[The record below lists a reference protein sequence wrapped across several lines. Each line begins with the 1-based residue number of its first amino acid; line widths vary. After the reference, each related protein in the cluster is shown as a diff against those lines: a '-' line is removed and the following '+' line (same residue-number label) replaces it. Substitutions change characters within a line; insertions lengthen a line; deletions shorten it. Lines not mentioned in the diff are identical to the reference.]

1 METLEQ
7 TKLQY
12 LSLDGLKIKLPEGF
26 SLSPQHLKRFRT
38 NIQNFLQNAV
48 DQNYSLLINEQIK
61 EESSSESYAEIAKQF
76 ASVMTEDVSKIFE
89 EGSKEFREGID
100 ESFELRNEKYLQYR

>member
-12 LSLDGLKIKLPEGF
+12 LSLDGVKIKVPEGF

-38 NIQNFLQNAV
+38 NIQKFLQNAV
-48 DQNYSLLINEQIK
+48 EQNSSLLTDEQ
-61 EESSSESYAEIAKQF
+61 ESSSESYAEIARQF
-76 ASVMTEDVSKIFE
+76 ASVMTEDVSTIFE

-100 ESFELRNEKYLQYR
+100 ESFELRNKKYLQYR

>member
-1 METLEQ
+1 MERSGFPETLSYEPDYLAIMETLEQ

-38 NIQNFLQNAV
+38 NLQNFLQNAV
-48 DQNYSLLINEQIK
+48 DQNSSLLTDEQ
-61 EESSSESYAEIAKQF
+61 EESYAEIARQF
-76 ASVMTEDVSKIFE
+76 ASVMTEDVSK
-89 EGSKEFREGID
+89 
-100 ESFELRNEKYLQYR
+100 